1 MYKVKERRM
10 HMSDKLKLMNTI
22 LQGIYIIA
30 TKMKDTNNFSNVD
43 DKIRYGH
50 NGGLTSYAACCAT

>member
-1 MYKVKERRM
+1 
-10 HMSDKLKLMNTI
+10 MSDKLKLMNTI